1 MRIVVFSSG
10 SSGNATLIQTNKANI
25 LVDCGLTKKTI
36 NENLSKY
43 DLSLLDINYLFITHE
58 HIDHVKSFAQMLKM
72 NNIKIYISKGTLNAI
87 YAQYYKDNKNNDC
100 DEINERLK
108 NNSIT
113 VIERIPDSI
122 LYPEYVVD
130 DFRVQVL
137 PTFHDAEEP
146 IGFTFASDDKK
157 ICYITDTGYVHKDL
171 KDYIYNCDCYIL
183 ESNHD
188 PEMLLHS
195 SRPYQLKLRILSDHG
210 HLSNEDSMVTL
221 ANIMGEKTK
230 LVMHAHVSE
239 ECNLSPIIEM
249 TRKRVLEGYGIKRDD
264 ITYVILS
271 RRPSGEYI
279 I

>member
-1 MRIVVFSSG
+1 MKITVFSSG
-10 SSGNATLIQTNKANI
+10 SSGNSTLIRTERSNI
-25 LVDCGLTKKTI
+25 LIDCGLTKKAI
-36 NENLSKY
+36 NENLEKQG
-43 DLSLLDINYLFITHE
+43 LSLSDINYLFITHE
-58 HIDHVKSFAQMLKM
+58 HIDHVKSFSQMLKL
-72 NNIKIYISKGTLNAI
+72 NNIKIYISKGTLDSI
-87 YAQYYKDNKNNDC
+87 YRQAYKDSKNTDC
-100 DEINERLK
+100 ELINSRLK
-108 NNSIT
+108 NNTIT

-122 LYPEYVVD
+122 LYPYYVID
-130 DFRVQVL
+130 DFKVQIL
-137 PTFHDAEEP
+137 PTFHDASEP
-146 IGFTFASDDKK
+146 IGFTFESSDKK
-157 ICYITDTGYVHKDL
+157 LCYITDTGYVHRDL

-195 SRPYQLKLRILSDHG
+195 SRPYQLKIRILSDHG

-221 ANIMGEKTK
+221 ANIMGDKTK

-271 RRPSGEYI
+271 RRPSGEFI